1 MHMESMKQAA
11 ARYRPVSIGAGTVE
25 VCREAGG
32 ACICARLSRSVPIPS
47 G

>member
-11 ARYRPVSIGAGTVE
+11 ARYRPVSIGAGTVG
-25 VCREAGG
+25 CAGKRAAPG
-32 ACICARLSRSVPIPS
+32 ICARLSRSVPIPS